1 MLLSINYVRRV
12 AVFSWILLTVLR
24 FLGVISMTALQ
35 VTCVLALNFLLQL
48 YQLLCFAE
56 TNNCKLINQASTAD
70 DSIPIYGWLFEQPV
84 LAVGDGPGEG
94 VGNYGTKYWF
104 DRFDAQNCENWR
116 QDGGGSASSSCSTAR
131 HKPAGKFI
139 RVNAVTQQA
148 SGTETSGSDEDE
160 NIIDEAGLVANLD
173 GPERAAINAASAPG
187 AAERVARCAH
197 RNAVR
202 DASVATPTTDP
213 TGVRFDAQEDDFTV
227 EPDLDVSEHPT
238 IAAAEAI
245 PPAGAAAPTTVI
257 GGADLEG
264 DAHTD
269 EPQFTRRADLRPGFD
284 LARSWVSTGVIGE
297 ATQDLLRQLYLFL
310 ASPAISCRNSSYCGS
325 SDTELS
331 ERQILDQDMETSQT
345 LERIFID
352 LYSSQQ
358 RTTAL
363 LRARNESMGS
373 GDGEYG
379 QEGAWNDGLGDSVEE
394 ELQEK
399 GQEQGHDDTNLA
411 LARSAAGDSDVAAD
425 GNARALPRSAAGDS
439 NDANG
444 TVATGVSASAL
455 ARIQRET
462 GCLLD
467 DSMAVVSRI
476 MNAHALR
483 HHMPYMSI
491 SPEYAHRCEFVL
503 TLTYIIIVVAVLLLP
518 ILPVGLPL
526 PTLRPSFGAGVCYYQ
541 QLLASQ

>member
-1 MLLSINYVRRV
+1 M
-12 AVFSWILLTVLR
+12 
-24 FLGVISMTALQ
+24 
-35 VTCVLALNFLLQL
+35 LALNLLLQL
-48 YQLLCFAE
+48 YQFLRFAD
-56 TNNCKLINQASTAD
+56 TNNCKLVNQASSAD
-70 DSIPIYGWLFEQPV
+70 ESIPIYGWLFEKPV
-84 LAVGDGPGEG
+84 IGVGDGPGEAF
-94 VGNYGTKYWF
+94 GNYGTKYWF
-104 DRFDAQNCENWR
+104 DRFDAQNSENRR
-116 QDGGGSASSSCSTAR
+116 QGVGGSTSSSCSNAR
-131 HKPAGKFI
+131 HTNPAGNVI
-139 RVNAVTQQA
+139 RADAVIHQD
-148 SGTETSGSDEDE
+148 SGTEISGSDEDE
-160 NIIDEAGLVANLD
+160 DIAAEAGIVADLD

-202 DASVATPTTDP
+202 DASVAAPTTAA
-213 TGVRFDAQEDDFTV
+213 TGVRCDALEDDNTV
-227 EPDLDVSEHPT
+227 EPDLDVSKHPT
-238 IAAAEAI
+238 MAGAEAS

-269 EPQFTRRADLRPGFD
+269 EPEFTRRADLRPGFD
-284 LARSWVSTGVIGE
+284 VARSRVSSTGVIGD
-297 ATQDLLRQLYLFL
+297 ATQDLLRQLYGVL
-310 ASPAISCRNSSYCGS
+310 ASPAISCRTSSYCGS

-331 ERQILDQDMETSQT
+331 ERQILDQEMETSQT
-345 LERIFID
+345 LERIFIE

-363 LRARNESMGS
+363 LRARNESMVS

-394 ELQEK
+394 ELQEP
-399 GQEQGHDDTNLA
+399 GQEQGHDEHDDSGEDGHADDTNLA

-425 GNARALPRSAAGDS
+425 GTDRALARSAAGDS

-491 SPEYAHRCEFVL
+491 SPEYAHRCEFAL